1 MPKNTNAH
9 GASYDGYL
17 DVTPDGVTPEWVVA
31 DEVSRE
37 TPESEESTA
46 VSEPVDAPRKPG
58 RPKGSKN
65 STTAKAGNAAG
76 TGSTRA

>member
-9 GASYDGYL
+9 GPTYAGHA
-17 DVTPDGVTPEWVVA
+17 DVSSPNQDLPVWADLGGETADADPTLEVD

-37 TPESEESTA
+37 TK
-46 VSEPVDAPRKPG
+46 RRPG

-65 STTAKAGNAAG
+65 ATTAKAGNAAAE
-76 TGSTRA
+76 GSTRA

>member
-1 MPKNTNAH
+1 MPKNTRS
-9 GASYDGYL
+9 GTSYDGYL
-17 DVTPDGVTPEWVVA
+17 DVTPDGVTPEWAPA

-37 TPESEESTA
+37 TPEESTA

-65 STTAKAGNAAG
+65 ATTAKAAAAEG
-76 TGSTRA
+76 KGAARA

>member
-1 MPKNTNAH
+1 MPRNTRS
-9 GASYDGYL
+9 GTSYDGHA
-17 DVTPDGVTPEWVVA
+17 DVSPDDRSQPEWVPA

-37 TPESEESTA
+37 TEQSTA

-65 STTAKAGNAAG
+65 KTVSAGPAEGEGKA
-76 TGSTRA
+76 RA